1 MGQSS
6 AAAKWGA
13 LSGLLWGI
21 LAGVV
26 LFTFIF
32 TSKPI
37 PQLPEL
43 GPALKPILIASGG
56 LLGGIVL
63 AGIGMVLGLIFSAVK
78 SYLPAEPT
86 WQKAAIFYLVLW
98 VIFQLLIWCI
108 GNTNWLLAAVSL
120 VFCLSWGSSF
130 GFLYERS
137 LNRPVR
143 VPDISKYPTPKVVA
157 YALLLSVLLSGV
169 GDLIS
174 LKLPAFPGFDPSIWL
189 AEWSFVVAPILF
201 LKRQRLNLRTAL
213 SLGRFRPQHALLGL
227 ATAIVF
233 FPITLNVAYLTE
245 KLLGP
250 YPRFL
255 QNVEFRWFPE
265 TWPEMILWLGGIA
278 VSAGIAEEVLFRGF
292 MLNGL
297 ERNWRPVTAVAIS
310 GVVFG
315 LAHGI
320 PWNIPYAILFGLVA
334 GYLFLRT
341 NSLYTTISFHIASNA
356 VAELLGFS
364 KSFSGASISPTTW
377 IVVTIT
383 SVLLTIF
390 MLFASRTSLVS
401 RNPTTPLTR
410 SSRYCAYCG
419 SRTVPSARFCVECGK
434 PIPSPL

>member
-32 TSKPI
+32 TSEPL

-43 GPALKPILIASGG
+43 GPALKPLLIASGG

-63 AGIGMVLGLIFSAVK
+63 AGIGAALGLFFSAVK
-78 SYLPAEPT
+78 NYLPTEPT
-86 WQKAAIFYLVLW
+86 WQKGAIFYLLLW
-98 VIFQLLIWCI
+98 AIFQLLIWHI
-108 GNTNWLLAAVSL
+108 TNWLLAAVSL

-137 LNRPVR
+137 LNRPVT
-143 VPDISKYPTPKVVA
+143 VLDISKYPTPKVVA
-157 YALLLSVLLSGV
+157 YMLLLSVLLSGV
-169 GDLIS
+169 GGLIS
-174 LKLPAFPGFDPSIWL
+174 LKLPVFPGFDPSVWL
-189 AEWSFVVAPILF
+189 SEWMFVAAPILF
-201 LKRQRLNLRTAL
+201 LRRQRLNLRDAL

-245 KLLGP
+245 QLLGP
-250 YPRFL
+250 YPRSL
-255 QNVEFRWFPE
+255 QSVEFRWFPQ
-265 TWPEMILWLGGIA
+265 TWPEMILWLGGTA
-278 VSAGIAEEVLFRGF
+278 VSAGIAEEILARGF
-292 MLNGL
+292 MQNGL
-297 ERNWRPVTAVAIS
+297 QRNWRPVIAVSVS

-315 LAHGI
+315 LLHGI
-320 PWNIPYAILFGLVA
+320 PWRIPYAILFGLVA

-341 NSLYTTISFHIASNA
+341 NSLYTTISFHIASNTI
-356 VAELLGFS
+356 AELLSFLKSPFS
-364 KSFSGASISPTTW
+364 EATISPTPW
-377 IVVTIT
+377 IVITII

-390 MLFASRTSLVS
+390 MLFASRSRYVG

-410 SSRYCAYCG
+410 PSRYCAYCG
-419 SRTVPSARFCVECGK
+419 SPTLPSARFCVECGESV
-434 PIPSPL
+434 PPPQ